1 MEDRTSTPFTP
12 AGVVADASA
21 RLGDLDELLWA
32 ARTPEELVGAVEEL
46 EALRCRLAAVQS
58 TVLAEIDAR
67 QVPKTHLGWGS
78 TADWFTHLAGT
89 HRSTGHRTVRHAG
102 QLLGELPDTHAGL
115 RAGRVAPEQAA
126 VIADAIDRLPHKPEL
141 RARAEALLLDEATR
155 LNATDLAKAARHL
168 LAVIDPERADREAEK
183 DLERGDR
190 AAHLGRYLSI
200 TEDGAGGVRVRGRGT
215 VEDAATLKTA
225 LLPLTG
231 PAPAPDPCTSH
242 EEDVDPRD
250 HGARLWDALIATAA
264 HALTTDLAPDTHGAR
279 PRITITTNLD
289 TLRHG
294 LGLTPAATPAATG
307 TPPGTG
313 GADGCRDG
321 DDWIDWLTLDGAIP
335 VTDDG
340 LTLTPGVVRRLACDA
355 DLIPVA
361 LGTRSEVLD
370 VGRTHRLVT
379 APLWRALVCR
389 DQHCA
394 FPGCTRPPVMCHAH
408 HIRHW
413 LHGGTTKLANLVLL
427 CGHHHRAIHH
437 TPWQVRLNPHDQ
449 RPEFL
454 PPPKPGQPQDWI
466 RHRPRRQ

>member
-1 MEDRTSTPFTP
+1 MEDHASTPLTP
-12 AGVVADASA
+12 AGVVADAST
-21 RLGDLDELLWA
+21 RLGDLDELVWA

-46 EALRCRLAAVQS
+46 EALRCRLAAVQT
-58 TVLAEIDAR
+58 TVLAELDAR
-67 QVPKTHLGWGS
+67 KVPKTHLGWGP

-89 HRSTGHRTVRHAG
+89 HRSTGHRTVRHAP
-102 QLLGELPDTHAGL
+102 QLVDELPTTHAAL
-115 RAGRVAPEQAA
+115 RDAAVSPEQAA
-126 VIADAIDRLPHKPEL
+126 VIGDAIDRLPHKPDL

-168 LAVIDPERADREAEK
+168 LAVIDPERADRDAEK
-183 DLERGDR
+183 DLDQGDR
-190 AAHLGRYLSI
+190 AAHLGRFLSI

-215 VEDAATLKTA
+215 GDEHA
-225 LLPLTG
+225 
-231 PAPAPDPCTSH
+231 
-242 EEDVDPRD
+242 DPRD
-250 HGARLWDALIATAA
+250 HGARLWDALITTAA

-279 PRITITTNLD
+279 PRVTITTDLD

-294 LGLTPAATPAATG
+294 LGLTTAATG
-307 TPPGTG
+307 ATGATGADAGAG
-313 GADGCRDG
+313 GADGCCAGDG
-321 DDWIDWLTLDGAIP
+321 KIDWLTLDGAIP

-340 LTLTPGVVRRLACDA
+340 LALTPGVVRRLACDA

-408 HIRHW
+408 HIVHW
-413 LHGGTTKLANLVLL
+413 LHGGETKLANLVLL
-427 CGHHHRAIHH
+427 CGHHHRLIHH
-437 TPWQVRLNPHDQ
+437 TPWEVRLNPHDGK
-449 RPEFL
+449 PEFL
-454 PPPKPGQPQDWI
+454 PPPKPGQPQDLI
-466 RHRPRRQ
+466 RHRPRRE